1 VRSIPS
7 PRIMSSDRL
16 KFVAIASRF
25 EHRPTNS
32 VKDRIDSLAP
42 TASGNLAVDRTET
55 VSTGFGDDELLET
68 LDRIPILGLLELTK
82 ILFSPLSYISVFTV
96 PGSMIPISSDG
107 NAICSQVLYEFLL
120 I

>member
-1 VRSIPS
+1 
-7 PRIMSSDRL
+7 MG
-16 KFVAIASRF
+16 F

-55 VSTGFGDDELLET
+55 VNTGFGDDELLET

-82 ILFSPLSYISVFTV
+82 ILFFAFVVHLCVNDTNLKRRQCY
-96 PGSMIPISSDG
+96 
-107 NAICSQVLYEFLL
+107 L
-120 I
+120 